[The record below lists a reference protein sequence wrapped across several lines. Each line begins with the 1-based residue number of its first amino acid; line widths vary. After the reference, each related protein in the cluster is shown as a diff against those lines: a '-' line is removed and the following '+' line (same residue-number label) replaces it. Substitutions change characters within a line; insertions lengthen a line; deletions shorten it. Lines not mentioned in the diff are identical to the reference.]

1 MSKTLTDSE
10 RDRLHR
16 MSREHGNNFIGWMI
30 NAGRHRPP
38 VAAEI
43 RDFLQC
49 HPDAGLEMVMDAPE
63 ADRSDSP

>member
-1 MSKTLTDSE
+1 MTKTLTDSE
-10 RDRLHR
+10 RDRIQR
-16 MSREHGNNFIGWMI
+16 MSRRDGNRFIGWMSI
-30 NAGRHRPP
+30 AGRHRPA

-49 HPDAGLEMVMDAPE
+49 HPEAGRKQVMDSPE